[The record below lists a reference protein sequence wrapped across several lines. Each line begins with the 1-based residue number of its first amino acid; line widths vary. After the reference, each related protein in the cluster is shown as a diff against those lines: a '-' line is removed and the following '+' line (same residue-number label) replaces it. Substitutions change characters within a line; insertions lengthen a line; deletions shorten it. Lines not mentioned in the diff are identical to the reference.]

1 MASRIL
7 IEHRQHI
14 VQQLKVHRVEVIPAV
29 VLGSGTF
36 AVTGQRRL
44 PPNFKQRLIG

>member
-1 MASRIL
+1 MAGTIL
-7 IEHRQHI
+7 IGHHQHI

-36 AVTGQRRL
+36 AVTGPRRL
-44 PPNFKQRLIG
+44 LPNF